1 MMASLTSRDLSRL
14 TGVHPD
20 MVRVIKRAATMSPIT
35 FTVLEGLRTLARQK
49 ELLAKGATTTMNSRH
64 LTGHAVDIAPM
75 IGTEISWA
83 WPLYYDL
90 AKIIK
95 EAAKLEA
102 VPIEWGG
109 SWLKFRDGPH
119 WQLPWKEYP

>member
-1 MMASLTSRDLSRL
+1 MMQALTSRDLSRL
-14 TGVHPD
+14 SGVHPD
-20 MVRVIKRAATMSPIT
+20 LVRVIKRAATMSPIV
-35 FTVLEGLRTLARQK
+35 FTVLEGVRTIERQK

-75 IGTEISWA
+75 VGTEISWA

-95 EAAKLEA
+95 QAAKLEA
-102 VPIEWGG
+102 VPIDWGG
-109 SWLKFRDGPH
+109 DWLKFRDGPH
-119 WQLPWKEYP
+119 WQLPWKAYP